1 MKRFHRSLQWFHT
14 FLQSIKNPPIVAEKF
29 IAMRVRLSNHSL
41 NSYGFWVL
49 TSGIMME
56 RYNLNPVMLYM
67 HQRGEV
73 IGTVE
78 DIKIEGEELTGELKF
93 DDASELSKRVKKQ
106 FECGSL
112 RMVSIGFNII
122 ETSEDE
128 SMLVPGQTR
137 PTVTKCELYEVSVVD
152 IGANPDAVRLYG
164 KDGQLITLSDGGES
178 PLPLLN
184 NNKIK
189 EQKMEF
195 LKKLAQTLG
204 MPETATEAE
213 VLAKLASVNTESAE
227 LTAMR
232 QQVAEMKQSAIT
244 AAVEKAVS
252 EKRLAAE
259 KKDQFIELGKKIGLD
274 DLNVILGAMQPVVK
288 LSSQINVGSETKSQ
302 WAKLSDVP
310 SDMIMELRE
319 KNPQEYKK
327 LYKAEY
333 GVECNL

>member
-1 MKRFHRSLQWFHT
+1 MLAYISATISDYFAKRQKTSYRCR
-14 FLQSIKNPPIVAEKF
+14 KF
-29 IAMRVRLSNHSL
+29 YAMRVRLSNHSL

-56 RYNLNPVMLYM
+56 RYNLNPVLLYM

-93 DDASELSKRVKKQ
+93 DEASELSKRVKKQ

-128 SMLVPGQTR
+128 KMLVLGQTR
-137 PTVTKCELYEVSVVD
+137 PTVTKSELFEVSVVD

-184 NNKIK
+184 NNNKK

-195 LKKLAQTLG
+195 LKKVAQTLG
-204 MPETATEAE
+204 LPDTATEAE
-213 VLAKLASVNTESAE
+213 ILAKLASVNTESAE
-227 LTAMR
+227 LSALR
-232 QQVAEMKQSAIT
+232 QQVADMKQTAIT
-244 AAVEKAVS
+244 AAVEKAIS
-252 EKRLAAE
+252 EKRLAAD
-259 KKDQFIELGKKIGLD
+259 KKDQFIELGKKMGLD
-274 DLNVILGAMQPVVK
+274 DLNAMLGAMQPFMK
-288 LSSQINVGSETKSQ
+288 LGAQIHEGAGEKSQ
-302 WAKLSDVP
+302 WNKLSDVP
-310 SDMIMELRE
+310 SDKLMELRE
-319 KNPQEYKK
+319 NNRDEYKR
-327 LYKAEY
+327 LYREEY
-333 GVECNL
+333 GVECEL

>member
-1 MKRFHRSLQWFHT
+1 
-14 FLQSIKNPPIVAEKF
+14 
-29 IAMRVRLSNHSL
+29 
-41 NSYGFWVL
+41 
-49 TSGIMME
+49 
-56 RYNLNPVMLYM
+56 
-67 HQRGEV
+67 
-73 IGTVE
+73 
-78 DIKIEGEELTGELKF
+78 
-93 DDASELSKRVKKQ
+93 
-106 FECGSL
+106 
-112 RMVSIGFNII
+112 
-122 ETSEDE
+122 
-128 SMLVPGQTR
+128 
-137 PTVTKCELYEVSVVD
+137 
-152 IGANPDAVRLYG
+152 
-164 KDGQLITLSDGGES
+164 
-178 PLPLLN
+178 
-184 NNKIK
+184 
-189 EQKMEF
+189 MEF

>member
-1 MKRFHRSLQWFHT
+1 
-14 FLQSIKNPPIVAEKF
+14 LQSGKKHPIVAEKF

-49 TSGIMME
+49 TSGILME
-56 RYNLNPVMLYM
+56 RYNLNPVLLYM

-93 DDASELSKRVKKQ
+93 DEASELSKRAKKQ

-122 ETSEDE
+122 ETSEDT

-137 PTVTKCELYEVSVVD
+137 PTVTKCELFEVSVVD

-184 NNKIK
+184 NNNKK

-195 LKKLAQTLG
+195 LKKVAQALG

-213 VLAKLASVNTESAE
+213 ILAKLASVNTESAE
-227 LTAMR
+227 LSALR
-232 QQVAEMKQSAIT
+232 QQVADMKQTAIT
-244 AAVEKAVS
+244 AAVEKAIS
-252 EKRLAAE
+252 EKRLAAD
-259 KKDQFIELGKKIGLD
+259 KKEQFIELGKKMGLD
-274 DLNVILGAMQPVVK
+274 DLNAMLGAMQPFVK
-288 LSSQINVGSETKSQ
+288 LGAQIHEGAGEKSQ
-302 WAKLSDVP
+302 WNKLSDVP
-310 SDMIMELRE
+310 SDKLMELRE
-319 KNPQEYKK
+319 NNRDEYKR
-327 LYKAEY
+327 LYRNEY
-333 GVECNL
+333 GVECEL

>member
-1 MKRFHRSLQWFHT
+1 
-14 FLQSIKNPPIVAEKF
+14 
-29 IAMRVRLSNHSL
+29 MRIRLSNHSL

-49 TSGIMME
+49 TSGILME
-56 RYNLNPVMLYM
+56 RYYLNPVLLYM

-93 DDASELSKRVKKQ
+93 DEASGLSKRAKKQ

-122 ETSEDE
+122 ETSEDP

-137 PTVTKCELYEVSVVD
+137 PTVTKCELFEVSVVD

-184 NNKIK
+184 NNNKK

-195 LKKLAQTLG
+195 LKKVAQALG

-213 VLAKLASVNTESAE
+213 ILAKLASVNTESAE
-227 LTAMR
+227 LSALR
-232 QQVAEMKQSAIT
+232 QQVADMKQTAIT
-244 AAVEKAVS
+244 AAVEKAIS
-252 EKRLAAE
+252 EKRLAAD
-259 KKDQFIELGKKIGLD
+259 KKDQFIELGKKMGLD
-274 DLNVILGAMQPVVK
+274 DLNAMLGAMQPFVK
-288 LSSQINVGSETKSQ
+288 LGAQIHEGAGEKSQ
-302 WAKLSDVP
+302 WNKLSDVP
-310 SDMIMELRE
+310 SNKLMELRE
-319 KNPQEYKK
+319 NNRDEYKR
-327 LYKAEY
+327 LYREEY
-333 GVECNL
+333 GVECEL